1 MNSRLMYSRVMF
13 ETGRKSVVPGLFAFQ
28 WLKMNRPGQAGRHL
42 GRAPAESCFLA
53 PRTSSRIQST
63 CASRVLPWS
72 VEISPS
78 SGIRFHMS
86 RK

>member
-1 MNSRLMYSRVMF
+1 MKSRLMYSRVMF

-28 WLKMNRPGQAGRHL
+28 WLKTNSPGRPVGIWARPG
-42 GRAPAESCFLA
+42 ESCFLA
-53 PRTSSRIQST
+53 PRTSFRIHST
-63 CASRVLPWS
+63 CASIGLPWR
-72 VEISPS
+72 VETSPC

>member
-28 WLKMNRPGQAGRHL
+28 WLKTNRPGRPVGISARAGS
-42 GRAPAESCFLA
+42 SCFLA

-63 CASRVLPWS
+63 WASRDLPWRVDS
-72 VEISPS
+72 SPS

>member
-28 WLKMNRPGQAGRHL
+28 WLKTNRPGRPVGMCARVGS
-42 GRAPAESCFLA
+42 SCFLA
-53 PRTSSRIQST
+53 PRTSSRMKST
-63 CASRVLPWS
+63 CWSRVLFWS

-78 SGIRFHMS
+78 SGTRFHMS